1 MWRAV
6 ALTDIP
12 IACTLSS
19 SELARRQAELR
30 TGVLAAAVAVE
41 PLPSGLRW
49 RFAASPEIVTRLASL
64 VEAERQ
70 CCGYLRFRLDAE
82 PGLAGVTLEVTG
94 PEGTRD
100 FLGTWVATAD
110 R

>member
-1 MWRAV
+1 V
-6 ALTDIP
+6 ADMP

-19 SELARRQAELR
+19 SDLARRQADLR
-30 TGVLAAAVAVE
+30 TGALAAAVAVE
-41 PLPSGLRW
+41 PIPSGLRW
-49 RFAASPEIVTRLASL
+49 RFGPGSEIVTRLASL
-64 VEAERQ
+64 IEAERQ
-70 CCGYLRFRLDAE
+70 CCGFLRFTLAAE